1 MCRLT
6 ETEKEVAVSKEEPPH
21 PPPHYFHSM
30 KRGTSQVLWEAD
42 SASVPLEMREK
53 GLGSH
58 LSSEAQ

>member
-1 MCRLT
+1 MCRLR
-6 ETEKEVAVSKEEPPH
+6 ETEKEVAVSKEEAPPS
-21 PPPHYFHSM
+21 PPHYFHST

-58 LSSEAQ
+58 LSSQAQ